1 MEDEQRTAINWYLS
15 LLHQTSIGTLAGA
28 TINVEPST
36 WHIFQNRQD
45 LMTDLERQTT
55 QYLAMLSYARAST
68 TKRERIRGFNKA
80 QRMLSPEIEGHL
92 KDGEEAFLVSVRDR
106 ILQEHGA
113 GILNLCP
120 RCGTLARTAQA
131 KQCHKCFYDWHN

>member
-1 MEDEQRTAINWYLS
+1 
-15 LLHQTSIGTLAGA
+15 
-28 TINVEPST
+28 
-36 WHIFQNRQD
+36 
-45 LMTDLERQTT
+45 MTDLERQTT